1 MSLLAIGNK
10 VIGPSH
16 LARGAECEDALQI
29 LTSQDGRWVSA
40 VVCDGCGS
48 ARNAASGAEHAAH
61 FLAKALLSLADRL
74 GREGPGEWVV
84 DQAVTLVA
92 ALREDM
98 RAAYGPDLRE
108 YAATIVAALVCD
120 RGGFML
126 HLGDGIASALTAK
139 GGAESELTVAVQSEP
154 QNGEYANQTFYFTE
168 PDWIRNIRLTPISSP
183 PTLILLATDGAQD
196 ILYRGNSL
204 LPEQVLVMLK
214 SALVGQQA
222 PAVGLEHFLASED
235 AARISS
241 DDKGCIIIYRPEVAT
256 QLARGTL
263 RITPTSR
270 PSVSQTAGS
279 APSGQTTMPPAQLL
293 GQPVP
298 FTHGLPRERAR
309 HQNIA
314 HRRSMPRWQLLLAGC
329 ALIVTAV
336 LALAVG
342 VMWLSSATPVPAPS
356 PQPAPAAAPEQS
368 PSTAPTA
375 SERPNG

>member
-1 MSLLAIGNK
+1 MSLRAIGNA

-29 LTSQDGRWVSA
+29 LTSQDGRWVAA

-74 GREGPGEWVV
+74 GSEGPGEWVV

-108 YAATIVAALVCD
+108 YAATIVAAMVSD

-139 GGAESELTVAVQSEP
+139 AGAKSELTVAVQSEP
-154 QNGEYANQTFYFTE
+154 QHGEYANQTFYFTE
-168 PDWIRNIRLTPISSP
+168 PEWIRNIRITPVAASP
-183 PTLILLATDGAQD
+183 ALLLLATDGAQEV
-196 ILYRGNSL
+196 LYRGNSL
-204 LPEQVLVMLK
+204 QADQVLEMLE
-214 SALVGQQA
+214 STLVGQRA
-222 PAVGLEHFLASED
+222 PAEALERFLASED

-241 DDKGCIIIYRPEVAT
+241 DDKGCIIIYRPEIAT
-256 QLARGTL
+256 QLAQRAL

-279 APSGQTTMPPAQLL
+279 APSGQTIMPPAQFL
-293 GQPVP
+293 GQPAP
-298 FTHGLPRERAR
+298 FTNGLLKERAGQ
-309 HQNIA
+309 QNRA
-314 HRRSMPRWQLLLAGC
+314 RRWPMPRWQLLLAGC
-329 ALIVTAV
+329 ALIVTAG
-336 LALAVG
+336 LALGLLLA
-342 VMWLSSATPVPAPS
+342 LIFPRQTDALPAHE
-356 PQPAPAAAPEQS
+356 PAPATAPEQS
-368 PSTAPTA
+368 PVALPDPKSRT
-375 SERPNG
+375 

>member
-1 MSLLAIGNK
+1 MSLRAIGNA

-29 LTSQDGRWVSA
+29 LTSLDGRWVAA

-48 ARNAASGAEHAAH
+48 ARNAALGAEHAAH
-61 FLAKALLSLADRL
+61 FLARALLSLADRL

-108 YAATIVAALVCD
+108 YAATIVAALVSD

-154 QNGEYANQTFYFTE
+154 QHGEYANQTFYFTE
-168 PDWIRNIRLTPISSP
+168 PDWIRNIRITPVASP
-183 PTLILLATDGAQD
+183 ALVLLATDGAQEV
-196 ILYRGNSL
+196 LYRGSGL
-204 LPEQVLVMLK
+204 QADQVLEMLE
-214 SALVGQQA
+214 STLVGQRA
-222 PAVGLEHFLASED
+222 PAEALERFLASED

-256 QLARGTL
+256 QLAQRTL

-270 PSVSQTAGS
+270 PSVAQTADF
-279 APSGQTTMPPAQLL
+279 APSGQTIMPPAQFL
-293 GQPVP
+293 GQPAP
-298 FTHGLPRERAR
+298 LKHGLLKERTAQR
-309 HQNIA
+309 DIGQ
-314 HRRSMPRWQLLLAGC
+314 RWPIPCWLLLAAVC
-329 ALIVTAV
+329 ALIVAAG
-336 LALAVG
+336 LALGLLLALIFPRQTDAVH
-342 VMWLSSATPVPAPS
+342 SHK
-356 PQPAPAAAPEQS
+356 PAPATAPEQS
-368 PSTAPTA
+368 PATVSD
-375 SERPNG
+375 PNSGT